1 MGMFTRVNR
10 FLLQH
15 SLRKR
20 KIPLKLWHQTIAT
33 LPMMQRY
40 TNTERMHL
48 RLLASRILNQKII
61 TPVKGFKLTE
71 SIQVTIATQ
80 AAILVF
86 GLEHPEQDMSL
97 PWLRNWRQILVYPTP
112 FHNGRQTTFSE
123 KGLPASWGG
132 FESGETHY
140 QGGIIINWQDDQP
153 HPLRR
158 HANQVLLHEMAHKLD
173 MLDGDTNGHP
183 PLHANMNQQIWFDV
197 FSAAFEQLTIQLEHG
212 IKPAINPYA
221 ATDPA
226 EFFAVTTEYFFEAPQ
241 TLQRALPDVYRQLSL
256 FYRQDPLR
264 MVTLK

>member
-1 MGMFTRVNR
+1 MGMLTRINR

-20 KIPLKLWHQTIAT
+20 KIPLKLWHQTIHNMP
-33 LPMMQRY
+33 LMQRY
-40 TNTERMHL
+40 TNTEKMHL
-48 RLLASRILNQKII
+48 RLLASQILNHKLI
-61 TPVKGFKLTE
+61 TPVKGFELTE
-71 SIQVTIATQ
+71 PMQATIATQ
-80 AAILVF
+80 AALLVF
-86 GLEHPEQDMSL
+86 GLECPEQDRSL
-97 PWLRNWRQILVYPTP
+97 TWLRNWREILVYPAP
-112 FHNGRQTTFSE
+112 FHNGRQTTFNE

-183 PLHANMNQQIWFDV
+183 PLHSNMNQQVWFDV
-197 FSAAFEQLTIQLEHG
+197 FSHAFAHLNEQLDQG
-212 IKPAINPYA
+212 INTTINPYA

-226 EFFAVTTEYFFEAPQ
+226 EFFAVTTEYFFEAPRI
-241 TLQRALPDVYRQLSL
+241 LHHAFPDVYQQLSL

-264 MVTLK
+264 IVI